1 MTTIFAGEGVINSL
15 IRASGGQTY
24 GFLTDKSLI
33 SSPAVCDK
41 YLEGN
46 WLVSHPVSGG
56 HRGHQPG
63 TLRSRRGGRRE
74 PLHKMWYITWP
85 EIRST
90 AVILLILAFG
100 GIMSKGYDQIL
111 NMTNA
116 VVRDAAETIDT
127 YIYRITFQEKP
138 KYGFSTAIGLSK
150 SVINFAFLLLAN
162 KLAKA
167 LGEGGIM

>member
-1 MTTIFAGEGVINSL
+1 
-15 IRASGGQTY
+15 
-24 GFLTDKSLI
+24 
-33 SSPAVCDK
+33 
-41 YLEGN
+41 
-46 WLVSHPVSGG
+46 
-56 HRGHQPG
+56 
-63 TLRSRRGGRRE
+63 
-74 PLHKMWYITWP
+74 MWYITWP

-138 KYGFSTAIGLSK
+138 KYGFSTAIGFRNPSSTSLSCCWQTSWRK
-150 SVINFAFLLLAN
+150 HLGKEASCNDSNFL
-162 KLAKA
+162 
-167 LGEGGIM
+167 E